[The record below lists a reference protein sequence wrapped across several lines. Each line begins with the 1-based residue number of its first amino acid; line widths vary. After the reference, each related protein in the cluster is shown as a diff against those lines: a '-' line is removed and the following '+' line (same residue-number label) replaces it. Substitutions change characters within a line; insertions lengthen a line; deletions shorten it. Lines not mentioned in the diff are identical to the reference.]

1 MPMRLA
7 SDLSDKV
14 IICCWIRERS
24 STSATVANALAC
36 AALVLITALKWTG
49 SVNPIPAG
57 PFSWS
62 SFPHVKAEKWIVGR
76 EFDLFQGTQDG
87 YSRLASPVLHHRWVF
102 HAKESFWLVRDV
114 AEGSG
119 SHQLDV
125 CWHIGPTLRPENSS
139 PFVFSNGRSDLALLT
154 PEGHTWSQSVGREYC
169 SPAYGK
175 RTGAS
180 VITFGAHTELPMDF
194 VTLVMAVEQ
203 GRLDLGQLT
212 TIADSTAAKICGYR
226 YRNSRQEHTFFF
238 AAHQRSWNLDSWGS
252 DAEFLWWR
260 LDRTRDQYTLVLCN
274 GSYVDAGERR
284 VLTCGKTVSYAEVV
298 SSGGKVEL
306 FSSDREGIVVEESL
320 DRVWAER
327 ELTAPDGNRK
337 RMGL

>member
-1 MPMRLA
+1 LLLDPGTFEYVGESDERARLRGTRA
-7 SDLSDKV
+7 HNSLEVDGQPQCD
-14 IICCWIRERS
+14 
-24 STSATVANALAC
+24 
-36 AALVLITALKWTG
+36 
-49 SVNPIPAG
+49 PAG

-62 SFPHVKAEKWIVGR
+62 SFPHVKVEKWIVGR
-76 EFDLFQGTQDG
+76 EFDLFHGTEDS
-87 YSRLASPVLHHRWVF
+87 YSRLPSPVLHHRWVF
-102 HAKESFWLVRDV
+102 HAKDSLWLVCDL
-114 AEGSG
+114 AQGSG

-125 CWHIGPTLRPENSS
+125 RWHLGPTLRPENSG

-180 VITFGAHTELPMDF
+180 VITFGAHTQLPTDF
-194 VTLVMAVEQ
+194 GTLVMAGEQ
-203 GRLDLGQLT
+203 GQLELGQFT
-212 TIADSTAAKICGYR
+212 RSSDSTAAKISGYR
-226 YRNSRQEHTFFF
+226 YRNSRQEHAFFF
-238 AAHQRSWNLDSWGS
+238 AAQQGSWKLDSWGS
-252 DAEFLWWR
+252 DADFLWWR

-274 GSYVDAGERR
+274 GSYVDACGRR
-284 VLTCGKTVSYAEVV
+284 VLTCGKTVRYAEVV
-298 SSGGKVEL
+298 SSAGKVEL
-306 FSSDREGIVVEESL
+306 FSSDREGIVLEESL